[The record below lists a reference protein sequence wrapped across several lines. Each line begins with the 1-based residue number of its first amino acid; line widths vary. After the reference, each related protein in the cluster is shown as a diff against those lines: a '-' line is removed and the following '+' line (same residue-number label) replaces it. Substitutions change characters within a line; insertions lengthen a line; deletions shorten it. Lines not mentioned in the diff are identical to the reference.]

1 MEKTMKA
8 AVIAAAGE
16 APVLGDFPEPEVS
29 EGRELV
35 ELVAAGIHPV
45 VRSLASGAHYGSAG
59 VWPSVPGVDAVA
71 RTADGELVYT
81 GYPKAPFGTLA
92 ERMSVPAR
100 MRIDL
105 PEGADPVQVA
115 GGLNPGLA
123 SWMPLVARADDGP
136 LGCVLVVGATGVAG
150 QLAVQ
155 NALALGVEH
164 VVAVGRSPE
173 RLALLERDGVS
184 TVALTGDQATDAAAV
199 SAALAG
205 TGLAGAFP
213 SIVLDFVWGAP
224 AEAVFEALGRTGLDE
239 DEADIR
245 YVEIGA
251 MAGARA
257 AVPAA
262 LLRSRRIRI
271 VGSGAGSGSVADIMA
286 QLPGY
291 LRLIADGTLTVPTR
305 SFPLSR
311 VSEAWATAAEGGDRV
326 VVVPDALPAG

>member
-29 EGRELV
+29 GGRELV

-81 GYPKAPFGTLA
+81 GYPQAPFGTLA

-100 MRIDL
+100 MRIPL

-155 NALALGVEH
+155 NALALGAER

-173 RLALLERDGVS
+173 RLARLERDGVS
-184 TVALTGDQATDAAAV
+184 TVVLAGDQATDAAAV

-205 TGLAGAFP
+205 ASP

-286 QLPGY
+286 QLPVY
-291 LRLIADGTLTVPTR
+291 LRHIADGIVTVPTR

-311 VSEAWATAAEGGDRV
+311 VAEAWAAAANGGDRV
-326 VVVPDALPAG
+326 VVVPDPTPLVE